1 MLRPKMLDHVGLVVS
16 DIDRSLRF
24 YQALGLE
31 VLRRSAPDSDR
42 AAAVLAIGDQE
53 INMFCNPT
61 LAAAGEDAPQKIDHF
76 CLTMQSATIEEVVAE
91 LHAAGIEIAKGPVE
105 RRDGASLFVSD
116 PDGVR
121 VELAV
126 KR

>member
-31 VLRRSAPDSDR
+31 VLRRSTPDSGR

-53 INMFCNPT
+53 INMFGNPT
-61 LAAAGEDAPQKIDHF
+61 LAAGEDTPQKIDHF
-76 CLTMQSATIEEVVAE
+76 CLTMDSATIEDVVGE
-91 LHAAGIEIAKGPVE
+91 LQAAGITVANGPVE